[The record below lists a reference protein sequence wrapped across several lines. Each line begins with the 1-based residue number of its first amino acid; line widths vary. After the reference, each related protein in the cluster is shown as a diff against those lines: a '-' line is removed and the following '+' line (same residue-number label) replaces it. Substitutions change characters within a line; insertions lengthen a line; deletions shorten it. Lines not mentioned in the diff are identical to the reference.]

1 MKTLI
6 LLLFTLNFAWS
17 QTMLK
22 GIVQDGAGKP
32 LPFANVLLLKFA
44 DSSFVKGSLSAENG
58 NYFIENV
65 KSGKYLIVT
74 STVGFNKTKSAIFEV
89 LATEKVITIPPLIAA
104 ESSQQL
110 NEVAVVAKKPLFE
123 QQIDKLIIN
132 VENSITSAGGTA
144 LDILQRSPGVSVNQ
158 QDNSLSMSGKTGVL
172 VMING
177 KLSRL
182 PTAAVVQML
191 GGMASGN
198 IEKIEL
204 ITNPSAKYDAEGDAG
219 MINIVLKKNK
229 NFGTNGSYSLSGGY
243 GFTPKATAALNLNH
257 RTDKLSLFGDYS
269 YVYEA
274 TDLNIDIDRTVL
286 IQKLPNRYIT
296 VSSRDGI
303 RMTNNAKIGLDLT
316 VSQKTSMGFLLSGFI
331 NDWEMDGINDT
342 RVGVLGEASAFT
354 KMVLYEKN
362 VWKNFAANY
371 NLKHNISK
379 TQELSFDLD
388 YLFFQNSNPTSFNN
402 QYNYVSEGSKTTD
415 QIDITKK
422 TPITIW
428 VARADYGRNIGKNS
442 RIEIGVKSNF
452 SSLTNTVKVQRL
464 VQNVWQT
471 DTRLSNNYDLMDDI
485 GAGYLNFNT
494 KLNAKTKIQVGLRT
508 EYTHTELGEP
518 AKEPIINRK
527 YWNLFPTLFLSKDI
541 DKNSSYQISYG
552 RRITRP
558 TYDRLAPFVS
568 FNDPY
573 SFIQGNITLKPTISD
588 ALQIGYKYKSN
599 YLFTLRFSSDKNV
612 ISGNQARVDTA
623 DNKTYLTPV
632 NLDLVNTAALV
643 VSFPLTLTRWWQM
656 QNNLTGVFQQVET
669 QYSGVG
675 INNKLWNGQFFSS
688 NTFLLPNGFSAELTA
703 NYQSPI
709 LGGVAKQR
717 AFGQVSLGFQKKLK
731 HDKGILRLNISDLF
745 WNNIRVLDFN
755 VPALNIDQ
763 HYTLRFTEPRV
774 VRLTYS
780 RNFGNKNVKAA
791 NQRLNSEEEKK
802 RVGVN

>member
-6 LLLFTLNFAWS
+6 LLFITINFTWS

-22 GIVQDGAGKP
+22 GIVQDDAGKP
-32 LPFANVLLLKFA
+32 LSFANVLLLKSS
-44 DSSFVKGSLSAENG
+44 DSSFVKGGLSAENG

-65 KSGKYLIVT
+65 KSGKYQIMA
-74 STVGFNKTKSAIFEV
+74 SAVGFNKSKSAIFEV
-89 LATEKVITIPPLIAA
+89 LATEKTMSIPAIIAT

-110 NEVAVVAKKPLFE
+110 NAVEVIAKKPLFE
-123 QQIDKLIIN
+123 QQIDKLVIN

-191 GGMASGN
+191 GGMASDN

-243 GFTPKATAALNLNH
+243 GFTPKATATLNLNH
-257 RTDKLSLFGDYS
+257 RTDKLSIFGDYS

-274 TDLNIDIDRTVL
+274 TDTEFDIDRTVL

-296 VSSRDGI
+296 NSSRDGI
-303 RMTNNAKIGLDLT
+303 RMVNNAKIGLDFL
-316 VSQKTSMGFLLSGFI
+316 VSKKTTMGVLFSGFT
-331 NDWEMDGINDT
+331 NKWEMDGLYNT
-342 RVGVLGEASAFT
+342 TVEVSKQTAALT
-354 KMVLYEKN
+354 KMVIFEQN
-362 VWKNFAANY
+362 IWNSFAANY
-371 NLKHNISK
+371 NLKHSISK
-379 TQELSFDLD
+379 TQELTFDVD
-388 YLFFQNSNPTSFNN
+388 YLLFNNSNPITFNN
-402 QYNYVSEGSKTTD
+402 QYNFISEGNKTTD
-415 QIDITKK
+415 RVDITKK
-422 TPITIW
+422 TPINIW
-428 VARADYGRNIGKNS
+428 VARGDYSQNLGKNS
-442 RIEIGVKSNF
+442 RLEVGVKGNF
-452 SSLTNTVKVQRL
+452 SLLTNTVNVKRL
-464 VQNVWQT
+464 VQTAWQNEA
-471 DTRLSNNYDLMDDI
+471 RLSSNYDLRDDI
-485 GAGYLNFNT
+485 GAAYVNFNT
-494 KLNAKTKIQVGLRT
+494 KLNAKTKLQAGLRT

-518 AKEPIINRK
+518 TKELIINRK
-527 YWNLFPTLFLSKDI
+527 FWNVFPTLFLSKDI
-541 DKNSSYQISYG
+541 DKDNSYQVSYG

-558 TYDRLAPFVS
+558 TYNRLAPFVF

-599 YLFTLRFSSDKNV
+599 YLFTLRLSNDKNV
-612 ISGNQARVDTA
+612 ISDFQARVDTS
-623 DNKTYLTPV
+623 DNKTYLTPINV
-632 NLDLVNTAALV
+632 DNTNTAALV
-643 VSFPLTLTRWWQM
+643 ISFPLKITRWWQI
-656 QNNLTGVFQQVET
+656 QNNLTGIYQQLET
-669 QYSGVG
+669 QYEGIG
-675 INNKLWNGQFFSS
+675 INKNKWNGQFFTS
-688 NTFLLPNGFSAELTA
+688 NTFLLPNGFSAEFTA
-703 NYQSPI
+703 NYQSPV
-709 LGGVAKQR
+709 LNGVAKQW
-717 AFGQVSLGFQKKLK
+717 ASGQISVGFQKKLQ
-731 HDKGILRLNISDLF
+731 HEKGILRININDIF
-745 WNNIRVLDFN
+745 WNNIRVLEYN
-755 VPALNIDQ
+755 VPALNIEQ
-763 HYTLRFTEPRV
+763 RYTLRFSEPRV

-791 NQRLNSEEEKK
+791 SQRVNSEEEKK

>member
-6 LLLFTLNFAWS
+6 LLLISINFTWS

-22 GIVQDGAGKP
+22 GVVQDNRGKP
-32 LPFANVLLLKFA
+32 LSFANVLLVKSS
-44 DSSFVKGSLSAENG
+44 DSSYVKGSLSAENG

-65 KSGKYLIVT
+65 KTGKYQIVAT
-74 STVGFNKTKSAIFEV
+74 AVGFNKTKSFIFEV
-89 LATEKVITIPPLIAA
+89 LATEKVLIIPPIIAT
-104 ESSQQL
+104 ESSRQL
-110 NEVAVVAKKPLFE
+110 NEVAVIAKKPLFE
-123 QQIDKLIIN
+123 QQIDKLVIN

-191 GGMASGN
+191 GGMASDN

-219 MINIVLKKNK
+219 LINIVLKKNK

-274 TDLNIDIDRTVL
+274 TNSDFDIDRTVL
-286 IQKLPNRYIT
+286 IQKIPNRYLTISPRNA
-296 VSSRDGI
+296 VRIS
-303 RMTNNAKIGLDLT
+303 NNVKIGLDLA
-316 VSQKTSMGFLLSGFI
+316 VSKKTTMGVLFSGFI
-331 NDWEMDGINDT
+331 IDWDMNAVNNT
-342 RVGVLGEASAFT
+342 RVEVAGQTTTLT
-354 KMVLYEKN
+354 KMDLHELN
-362 VWKNFAANY
+362 IWKNYAANY
-371 NLKHNISK
+371 NLKHIISK
-379 TQELSFDLD
+379 TQELSFDVD
-388 YLFFQNSNPTSFNN
+388 YLFFQNSNPTNFNN
-402 QYNYVSEGSKTTD
+402 QYNYISEGNKTTD

-428 VARADYGRNIGKNS
+428 VARADYGQNFGKNS
-442 RIEIGVKSNF
+442 RIEIGLKGNF

-471 DTRLSNNYDLMDDI
+471 DARLSNNYDLNDDI
-485 GAGYLNFNT
+485 GAGYVNFNT
-494 KLNAKTKIQVGLRT
+494 KLSAKTKLQAGLRT

-518 AKEPIINRK
+518 AKDPIINRK

-541 DKNSSYQISYG
+541 DKNNSYQISYG

-588 ALQIGYKYKSN
+588 ALQFGYKYKSN
-599 YLFTLRFSSDKNV
+599 FLFTLRFSSDKNV
-612 ISGNQARVDTA
+612 ISGNQARVDTT
-623 DNKTYLTPV
+623 DNKTYLTPI
-632 NLDLVNTAALV
+632 NLDLVNTVALV
-643 VSFPLTLTRWWQM
+643 ASFPLTLTRWWQM
-656 QNNLTGVFQQVET
+656 QNNLTGVYQQIET
-669 QYSGVG
+669 QYEGVG

-688 NTFLLPNGFSAELTA
+688 NTFILPNGFSAELTA
-703 NYQSPI
+703 NYQSAI
-709 LGGVAKQR
+709 FGGIAKQR
-717 AFGQVSLGFQKKLK
+717 AFGQVSLGFQKKFQRE
-731 HDKGILRLNISDLF
+731 KGTLRLNINDLF

-780 RNFGNKNVKAA
+780 RNFGNTNVKAA
-791 NQRLNSEEEKK
+791 NQRVNSEEEKK